1 MQPDPE
7 TLSVTGDLALALD
20 MAEFS
25 GIPYL
30 NLDNHDMQVY
40 YTAYLGTRQQHT
52 SSLTL
57 QRPLLFNDSLYH
69 ISNSSHVVNIY
80 PEQSALRQPGL
91 LAHKIPPLI
100 LAAGAGEWQEFA
112 KENME
117 MNEGEHK
124 HTSGAPFTLTVMAM
138 PVRWFPLIRQSS
150 AITPT
155 MMPLQTLA
163 IDPRHQQSLPA
174 PKTKK
179 RTVAELAADEAI
191 AAQEQ
196 AFMLIMDERHN
207 VSGPAAK
214 AGTTDGE
221 AGTATFE
228 PRFETWQAI
237 KKIRAEHKERAERE
251 AEAKAQLADILTYI
265 QADLGKGCRDFH
277 ITDHWDEKS
286 NGHAA
291 VELRRARTD
300 PRQELPEGRNG
311 PSLAVQPLVVSL
323 QEVMVEHNGCFVVF
337 EYLSHDLAGLLNHPI
352 LAEDLL
358 ATIRKENGTVNLSS
372 IAQGREPSANA
383 SPAYHANGAPVPI
396 PRHGFEQ
403 TPTGFQGYVQPV
415 SVPTRKSVILS
426 SITRIR
432 KTLQQHKRGRPA

>member
-1 MQPDPE
+1 MCPLRIHDVVTSLQPHRYCPIDFQAPCRP
-7 TLSVTGDLALALD
+7 TLHRLSPCSVSFPAKFYTS
-20 MAEFS
+20 FS
-25 GIPYL
+25 DTSILTTSTISFSCCCTRAP
-30 NLDNHDMQVY
+30 
-40 YTAYLGTRQQHT
+40 GTRQQHT

-265 QADLGKGCRDFH
+265 QADLGMSLLSIVSSAFWLTAQSFDQLHQHQPFRAPFSPSSLMVTGQLSCFLYISWHLVLFFSPLLIVQSSASLRCMAAGVKRSTKSAPCYLSAPAFLFRSECPKPFH
-277 ITDHWDEKS
+277 PLYK
-286 NGHAA
+286 NMA
-291 VELRRARTD
+291 
-300 PRQELPEGRNG
+300 LPGKEGR
-311 PSLAVQPLVVSL
+311 A
-323 QEVMVEHNGCFVVF
+323 
-337 EYLSHDLAGLLNHPI
+337 
-352 LAEDLL
+352 
-358 ATIRKENGTVNLSS
+358 
-372 IAQGREPSANA
+372 SA
-383 SPAYHANGAPVPI
+383 
-396 PRHGFEQ
+396 
-403 TPTGFQGYVQPV
+403 
-415 SVPTRKSVILS
+415 
-426 SITRIR
+426 
-432 KTLQQHKRGRPA
+432 